1 MPFILQICS
10 TLTAFTKFLLIAL
23 VFIKAYVLIFN
34 LLIIHITIKGVFKF
48 KLKLKVKVV
57 IYAIIT
63 PLRTSYLKI
72 TLFLK
77 GERYLCLL
85 YKLKITL

>member
-1 MPFILQICS
+1 MPFISQIHF
-10 TLTAFTKFLLIAL
+10 TLIAFIKFLLIAL

-34 LLIIHITIKGVFKF
+34 LLIIHVIIKGVFRF
-48 KLKLKVKVV
+48 KLKLKVEVA

-63 PLRTSYLKI
+63 PLRTSYLKV

-77 GERYLCLL
+77 
-85 YKLKITL
+85 